1 MTMTRQISR
10 LGLALAL
17 AAGLSAAASAQELTI
32 GLSGNV
38 TSADPH
44 FHNLSPNNN
53 VAAHVFDRLVH
64 QDAQQRIGPGLAVAW
79 QAIDDLTWEF
89 KLRQG
94 VRFHDGSEFAAEDVV
109 ATLKRV
115 PWVPNSPSPF
125 TLYTRSIVATEVLD
139 SHTIRFKTRSP
150 WPLLPN
156 DLATLAIV
164 SRKAVEAPTGDF
176 NSGKAAI
183 GTGPFKLVEF
193 VPNDRIT
200 LQRNDGYWGPKPHW
214 QKATLKLSTNDA
226 SRTAALLA
234 GDVQMIE
241 AVPTSDLARLKSSA
255 QIAVQQIT
263 SNRLIYLAMDQARD
277 QSPFAMDRAGQMLA
291 SNPLKDLRVRQAIG
305 KAINR
310 QAIVERLFEGA
321 AIPAGGFLPE
331 GFFGTSPK
339 LQPEPLDLEGARK
352 LLAAAGLPTGFTL
365 TLHGPNDRYPN
376 DDKVLQAIG
385 PMLSRAGID
394 AKIVTLPWA
403 TFATQASAPHY
414 AYSVALLGWGSGT
427 GEVSSPLRALVA
439 SPNREKGTGAA
450 NRGRYSNAR
459 VDALADQAMG
469 TVDDKARER
478 LLQEASEIALND
490 RAIIPLYYQINT
502 WATRRG
508 FTYVPRSD
516 EYSLAQFVHPAP

>member
-1 MTMTRQISR
+1 MTSR
-10 LGLALAL
+10 LARLARVVAV
-17 AAGLSAAASAQELTI
+17 ASSVMVGSATAQELTI
-32 GLSGNV
+32 GLGGNV

-53 VAAHVFDRLVH
+53 VAVHVFDRLVH
-64 QDAQQRIGPGLAVAW
+64 HDAQQRIGPGLAVSW
-79 QAIDDLTWEF
+79 RAIDDLTWEF
-89 KLRQG
+89 KLRPG
-94 VRFHDGSEFAAEDVV
+94 VRYHDGSEFTAEDVV

-125 TLYTRSIVATEVLD
+125 TLYTRAIIATETLD
-139 SHTIRFKTRSP
+139 SHTIRFKTRTP

-164 SRKAVEAPTGDF
+164 NRNAVEAPTGDF
-176 NSGKAAI
+176 NSGRAAI
-183 GTGPFKLVEF
+183 GTGPFKLGEF
-193 VPNDRIT
+193 IPNDRIT
-200 LQRNDGYWGPKPHW
+200 LLRNDAYWGPKPHW
-214 QKATLKLSTNDA
+214 QKVTLKLIINDT

-241 AVPTSDLARLKSSA
+241 AVPTGDLARLRTSP
-255 QIAVQQIT
+255 QIAVHQIT

-277 QSPFAMDRAGQMLA
+277 PSPFAADKAGQILA
-291 SNPLKDLRVRQAIG
+291 RNPLKDLRVRQAIS

-310 QAIVERLFEGA
+310 QGIVDRLFEGA
-321 AIPAGGFLPE
+321 AIPAGGFLPD

-339 LQPEPLDLEGARK
+339 LQPDALDIDGARK
-352 LLAAAGLPTGFTL
+352 LLTAAGFPNGLSL

-385 PMLSRAGID
+385 PMLARVGID

-414 AYSVALLGWGSGT
+414 AYSAVLLGWGSGT
-427 GEVSSPLRALVA
+427 GEVSSPLRSLVA
-439 SPNREKGTGAA
+439 SPNRERGTGAA
-450 NRGRYSNAR
+450 NRGRYSNAA
-459 VDALADQAMG
+459 VDALTEKAMG

-478 LLQEASEIALND
+478 LLQEASEIAMAD
-490 RAIIPLYYQINT
+490 RAIIPLYYQINI

-508 FTYVPRSD
+508 VTYVPRSD
-516 EYSLAQFVHPAP
+516 EYSLAQFVHPVP